1 MRGWSGLIAMAFA
14 AFSTGAQAQ
23 ITSSDGA
30 GRGGGQAAPFS
41 NVTSTFDGI
50 SVNVRRLVAD
60 PTADGAVRLIFQLSN
75 TADKDRRI
83 LFTGPR
89 TTLIDELGN
98 VLVATET
105 VGVEACMSNRNW
117 EIDMHW
123 CGRVRGD
130 IATRLA
136 PNVPVTVAV
145 MFVPGDGYSKEL
157 AELSNTASLRS
168 RIAHYANDLSDGK
181 TADIIINDLPFP
193 R

>member
-1 MRGWSGLIAMAFA
+1 MRGWSGLIAMALLA
-14 AFSTGAQAQ
+14 LSTGAQAQ
-23 ITSSDGA
+23 ISTGNDA
-30 GRGGGQAAPFS
+30 GGGGQAAPFS
-41 NVTSTFDGI
+41 NVTTSFDGI

-105 VGVEACMSNRNW
+105 VGIEACLYNRDW
-117 EIDMHW
+117 YIDMSW
-123 CGRVRGD
+123 CGRNRGA

-145 MFVPGDGYSKEL
+145 KFVPGSGYSKEL

>member
-1 MRGWSGLIAMAFA
+1 MRGWSGLIAMALLA
-14 AFSTGAQAQ
+14 LSTGAQAQ
-23 ITSSDGA
+23 ISTGNDA
-30 GRGGGQAAPFS
+30 GGGGQAAPFS
-41 NVTSTFDGI
+41 NVTTSFDGI

-105 VGVEACMSNRNW
+105 VGIEACMNYGDW
-117 EIDMHW
+117 PTDMGW
-123 CGRVRGD
+123 CGRNRGA

-145 MFVPGDGYSKEL
+145 KFVPGSGYSKEL